1 MITQLTLPA
10 SEPVSLAVM
19 KSYLRVEGADDDVL
33 IGMLI
38 SSARRFAENYTGRII
53 AQRDFRIDAVSF
65 GDGVL
70 PLSPV
75 AGISSV
81 KYLDANKVLQTLAG
95 LDFCPHPLS
104 PQLFPPATGW
114 PAVTKQWNAVQIIC
128 TAGMNPVPEDIQ
140 NWIMLRVVTAYE
152 QRSAVID
159 LKTTE
164 LSRSFV
170 DGLLDSYCVVAL

>member
-1 MITQLTLPA
+1 MFTQLTPPA

-19 KSYLRVEGADDDVL
+19 KAYLRVDIADDDVL
-33 IGMLI
+33 ISALI
-38 SSARRFAENYTGRII
+38 SAARRFAENHTGRII
-53 AQRDFRIDAVSF
+53 AQRDFRIDASTF
-65 GDGVL
+65 GDGIL

-75 AGISSV
+75 SSVASV
-81 KYLDANKVLQTLAG
+81 KYLDASKTLQTLTG

-104 PQLFPPATGW
+104 PQLFSPVAGW
-114 PAVTKQWNAVQIIC
+114 PVPTKAWNAVQITC

-140 NWIMLRVVTAYE
+140 NWIMLRVATAYE

-164 LSRSFV
+164 LGRSFV
-170 DGLLDSYCVVAL
+170 DGLLDAYCVVTI